1 MNITDER
8 RSVFPEGFRGVWI
21 PKEIWLDDRLE
32 LIDKC
37 ILTEIAALD
46 GADGCFASN
55 RHFAGYVGCSE
66 RRVTASVSKLVRLG
80 LIVTERS
87 GGSRIIRTDL
97 AFSAGRGDSAGTNCE
112 PGPQNI
118 PDSREN
124 ISTPPGKNCEAASQ
138 NLLHSNTYNN
148 IYNNTDNNINNNTDN
163 ISSDNIKN
171 NNIDSDIISS
181 DNISTDNIKNNNI
194 DTDIISSDNIS
205 ADKPGAND
213 RESRAVIEV
222 INSYTK
228 NEELREALKDFV
240 RMRQAN
246 RPINAAGLRLALGRL
261 NRIAASDEDK
271 LQSVS
276 NTIMNGW
283 AGFYPLKKEQKKSS
297 SGVSSFDIEQWERYA
312 ESFVQQ
318 SLGQSEDRC

>member
-55 RHFAGYVGCSE
+55 RHFAEYVGCSE

-97 AFSAGRGDSAGTNCE
+97 ALFAGREDSAGTNCE

-124 ISTPPGKNCEAASQ
+124 ISTPPRKNCEAASQ

-148 IYNNTDNNINNNTDN
+148 IYNNTDNNKINNT
-163 ISSDNIKN
+163 DNIKN
-171 NNIDSDIISS
+171 NNIYS
-181 DNISTDNIKNNNI
+181 DNISTDNI
-194 DTDIISSDNIS
+194 S
-205 ADKPGAND
+205 ADKLGAND

-246 RPINAAGLRLALGRL
+246 KPINAAGLRLALGRL

-276 NTIMNGW
+276 NTVMNGW

-297 SGVSSFDIEQWERYA
+297 GISSYDIEQWERYA

-318 SLGQSEDRC
+318 SLSKSEKSAPKS